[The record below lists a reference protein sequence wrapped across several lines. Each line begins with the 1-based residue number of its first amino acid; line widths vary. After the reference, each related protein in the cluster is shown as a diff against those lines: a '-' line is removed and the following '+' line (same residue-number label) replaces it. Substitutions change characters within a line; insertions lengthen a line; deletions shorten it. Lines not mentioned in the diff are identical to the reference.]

1 MHALA
6 CQCVEEYGERR
17 YEGLSFAR
25 GHLGDLAL
33 VEHHAAE
40 ELHVVVHH
48 VPFDV
53 VAAREPVG
61 GVDGLVAVDRDEI
74 LRGGQLPVEIV
85 GRDRDRFVL
94 GETTRRILHDGE
106 RFGQDFVELLF
117 DLLVDAFGD
126 LVDLLRNLLFLF
138 ECGFGAFQLRFQS
151 DDALLVGGDEIGD
164 LLHQRLAPAAEFVV
178 RKCGDGGVDLLDFVD
193 IGFDGLAVFV
203 RLRTEQEFDY
213 TGYNIH
219 TDGSVLLIFDLR
231 TTKII

>member
-1 MHALA
+1 MT
-6 CQCVEEYGERR
+6 VTV
-17 YEGLSFAR
+17 SFS
-25 GHLGDLAL
+25 
-33 VEHHAAE
+33 
-40 ELHVVVHH
+40 
-48 VPFDV
+48 
-53 VAAREPVG
+53 
-61 GVDGLVAVDRDEI
+61 
-74 LRGGQLPVEIV
+74 
-85 GRDRDRFVL
+85 
-94 GETTRRILHDGE
+94 RRIFHDTE
-106 RFGQDFVELLF
+106 RIGQDFVELLF

-219 TDGSVLLIFDLR
+219 TDESVLLIFDLR

>member
-1 MHALA
+1 M
-6 CQCVEEYGERR
+6 
-17 YEGLSFAR
+17 
-25 GHLGDLAL
+25 
-33 VEHHAAE
+33 
-40 ELHVVVHH
+40 
-48 VPFDV
+48 
-53 VAAREPVG
+53 
-61 GVDGLVAVDRDEI
+61 
-74 LRGGQLPVEIV
+74 
-85 GRDRDRFVL
+85 
-94 GETTRRILHDGE
+94 
-106 RFGQDFVELLF
+106 F

-219 TDGSVLLIFDLR
+219 TDESVLLIFDLR

>member
-1 MHALA
+1 M
-6 CQCVEEYGERR
+6 
-17 YEGLSFAR
+17 
-25 GHLGDLAL
+25 
-33 VEHHAAE
+33 EHHAAE

-94 GETTRRILHDGE
+94 GETARRIFHDGE

-219 TDGSVLLIFDLR
+219 TDESVLLIFDLR

>member
-1 MHALA
+1 VAISAILP
-6 CQCVEEYGERR
+6 
-17 YEGLSFAR
+17 F
-25 GHLGDLAL
+25 

-40 ELHVVVHH
+40 EQHVVVHH

-94 GETTRRILHDGE
+94 GETARRIFHDGE

-126 LVDLLRNLLFLF
+126 LVDLFEIFSFSSSAVSARSSCAFRVTMRSSSGAMKSAICFISAWLRPRSSSF
-138 ECGFGAFQLRFQS
+138 ES
-151 DDALLVGGDEIGD
+151 
-164 LLHQRLAPAAEFVV
+164 AAME
-178 RKCGDGGVDLLDFVD
+178 G
-193 IGFDGLAVFV
+193 
-203 RLRTEQEFDY
+203 
-213 TGYNIH
+213 
-219 TDGSVLLIFDLR
+219 
-231 TTKII
+231 

>member
-1 MHALA
+1 MT
-6 CQCVEEYGERR
+6 V
-17 YEGLSFAR
+17 SFS
-25 GHLGDLAL
+25 
-33 VEHHAAE
+33 
-40 ELHVVVHH
+40 
-48 VPFDV
+48 
-53 VAAREPVG
+53 
-61 GVDGLVAVDRDEI
+61 
-74 LRGGQLPVEIV
+74 
-85 GRDRDRFVL
+85 
-94 GETTRRILHDGE
+94 RRIFHDGE

-138 ECGFGAFQLRFQS
+138 ECGFGAFQLCFQG
-151 DDALLVGGDEIGD
+151 DDALLVGGDEIGN

-219 TDGSVLLIFDLR
+219 KCLVVNSVMLIKSYKDNFFLPKKRMPSMKNGFSAYKKPSETSLR
-231 TTKII
+231 RPIQCM